1 MKTSDTNSAG
11 RHVVQCVLLW
21 AVQCQGQRNRRTELF
36 VPLPGLAT
44 TSLALYRVMQSL
56 HTPHPPTHCLGLM
69 PKEELKVWKLAFY
82 WRNQN
87 KHSFMSTLKLQNL
100 LEKGIG
106 KAKGLERD

>member
-1 MKTSDTNSAG
+1 MKTSGTNSAG

-56 HTPHPPTHCLGLM
+56 PPHSPPSNPLSRSHAQRRVEGM
-69 PKEELKVWKLAFY
+69 GA
-82 WRNQN
+82 
-87 KHSFMSTLKLQNL
+87 SFL
-100 LEKGIG
+100 LEKP
-106 KAKGLERD
+106 K